1 MGVYAIK
8 PKFQQ
13 LLKPIADGLVSAKV
27 HPNLINVAGL
37 VIALLMGA
45 AFFFTEHVPA
55 LYWILPAGAFLR
67 TACNALD
74 GMVAR
79 GLGVS
84 SAIGEVAN
92 EVLDRLSD
100 AAIFLSIGFS
110 GHADLGLAG
119 VATAAIL
126 INSYVG
132 IVGKSAGGNRVY
144 VGIMGKADRMII
156 VGVLGIVTFF
166 YQHELV
172 WPIAVM
178 VVIAG
183 TLVSTFQRL
192 RAIKADLK

>member
-8 PKFQQ
+8 PKFQR
-13 LLKPIADGLVSAKV
+13 LLKPIADKLVAASV
-27 HPNLINVAGL
+27 HPNSINITGLLISLMMAG
-37 VIALLMGA
+37 AL
-45 AFFFTEHVPA
+45 FFIEYVPA

-67 TACNALD
+67 TTCNALD

-110 GHADLGLAG
+110 GHADTGLAG

-132 IVGKSAGGNRVY
+132 IVGKSAGGSRVY
-144 VGIMGKADRMII
+144 VGILGKADRMII
-156 VGVLGIVTFF
+156 VGVLGVVSFF
-166 YQHELV
+166 YRHELI
-172 WPIAVM
+172 WPIALT